1 MAYSKKTQVT
11 EESGAEE
18 KKEPKDVELQ
28 EVVSE
33 VLQDFQRAWNAKQP
47 KELLFKELYRRY
59 RSYLDTTTNVGR
71 SSLFIP
77 EAFTLVETVA
87 PRMTAKKPSPKVL
100 PRNSSTT
107 SDADTSGQVLD
118 YQYDVMGMQGKVKDF
133 DKQRLIYGT
142 TFMKMGWDNKKKLPT
157 ADPVDI
163 ADIFGDPESANWQ
176 DGYII
181 HRYYADLETLKA
193 SNIKYQ
199 NLDLLEMKA
208 QATKRDDQMRQDRDA
223 IQGIPY
229 EANRSGIEC
238 LEWWGMEDGDIWIK
252 TIANRSVCIRNEK
265 SKLPLNE
272 IPIIEAFDQ
281 KVMFEKWGI
290 GEIEPILDLQDEE
303 NTKRNQRI
311 DEINLSIHNMWV
323 VSKMAGIDYQTIVS
337 KPGGIILANDVGG
350 IVPLQKQN
358 VTQDS
363 IQEINLIKDDIRG
376 ATGVNDYIR
385 GGDTGSN
392 TASEV
397 NTKTQEAN
405 IRFAEKV
412 NNLEIALKRIYR
424 WMHALTAKFGDDEMI
439 IRITGKYGQEMKA
452 INRKDIDKEFD
463 FDIEVGSSLPSNPE
477 LRRQQLRELTQVL
490 LPVLQNP
497 QGVPD
502 GIRELLRTLIQSY
515 DLKNTDEILQGNQ
528 HPAVNQTMAHLD
540 PAELDGANPQLVE
553 NEIKRQLMAGGA
565 LNGTGGLTPPPQ
577 QQMMQQGQNMP
588 QGASQGQPT
597 PPQPGMQGGTQLPAV
612 NTVR

>member
-1 MAYSKKTQVT
+1 MAYKKQADP
-11 EESGAEE
+11 EETGPEE
-18 KKEPKDVELQ
+18 KKEPKTVEDQ

-33 VLQDFQRAWNAKQP
+33 VLDDFKRAWNAKQP
-47 KELLFKELYRRY
+47 KEQLFRELYRRY
-59 RSYLDTTTNVGR
+59 RGYLDSTQVVGR
-71 SSLFIP
+71 SMIFIP
-77 EAFTLVETVA
+77 EAFTLIETVA
-87 PRMTAKKPSPKVL
+87 PRMTAKKPAPKVL
-100 PRNSSTT
+100 PRNTSTT
-107 SDADTSGQVLD
+107 SEADTAGQMLD
-118 YQYDVMGMQGKVKDF
+118 YQYDVMGLQRKIKIF
-133 DKQRLIYGT
+133 DKQRLVYGT
-142 TFMKMGWDNKKKLPT
+142 TFMKMGWDADAKLPT

-163 ADIFGDPESANWQ
+163 ADIFPDPESTDYQ
-176 DGYII
+176 GGFII
-181 HRYYADLETLKA
+181 HRYYTELEELKE
-193 SNIKYQ
+193 SKVKYQ
-199 NLDLLEMKA
+199 NLDMLEMKE

-229 EANRSGIEC
+229 EPNRGGIEC
-238 LEWWGMEDGDIWIK
+238 LEHWCMEDGDIMVK

-265 SKLPLNE
+265 SKLPIKE
-272 IPIIEAFDQ
+272 IPIVEAFDQ
-281 KVMFEKWGI
+281 EVMFEKWGI

-311 DEINLSIHNMWV
+311 DEVNLSIHNMWV

-337 KPGGIILANDVGG
+337 KPGGMILANDING
-350 IVPLQKQN
+350 IKALEKQN

-363 IQEINLIKDDIRG
+363 IQEINMIKEDIRG
-376 ATGVNDYIR
+376 ATGVNDYVR
-385 GGDTGSN
+385 GNETGSD

-405 IRFAEKV
+405 VRFSEKV
-412 NNLEIALKRIYR
+412 NNLEIALKRIFR
-424 WMHALTAKFGDDEMI
+424 WMHALTAAFGDDQMV
-439 IRITGKYGQEMKA
+439 IRVTGKYGVEMKQ

-528 HPAVNQTMAHLD
+528 HPAVNQTMAHLSPD
-540 PAELDGANPQLVE
+540 ELQGANPQLVE
-553 NEIKRQLMAGGA
+553 NEIKRHLMAAGA
-565 LNGTGGLTPPPQ
+565 LNGQGGLTPPPQ
-577 QQMMQQGQNMP
+577 DQMAP
-588 QGASQGQPT
+588 QGAPAAPQGAPT
-597 PPQPGMQGGTQLPAV
+597 PPQPGMQSGTQMPAV
-612 NTVR
+612 NTIR